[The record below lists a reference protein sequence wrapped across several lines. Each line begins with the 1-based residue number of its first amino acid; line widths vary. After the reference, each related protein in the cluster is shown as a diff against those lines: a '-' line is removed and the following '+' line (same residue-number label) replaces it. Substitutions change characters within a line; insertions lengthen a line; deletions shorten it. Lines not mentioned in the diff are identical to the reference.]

1 MAQPIKINEESFKSL
16 SGKTILITGASSGI
30 GLETAEYFYS
40 LGCNVAFI
48 GGRKRPDTKIPL
60 VDNPRTLFSH
70 CDISSWAAV
79 LEVFKLTMAKFG
91 RIDIVCANAG
101 VDEPRNQYFQPKIDA
116 QGEPQE
122 LDLRVI
128 DVDLKGT
135 AYTVALG
142 AHYMMKTGGGSI
154 IMVSSMAGYHAVP
167 DLPNY
172 CAAKHASVGL
182 LRSLPPHGTPKN
194 IAISLLAPHIT
205 YTPGTFAQQYKPG
218 KEAFE
223 KARAELMSKGMRL
236 SSSYT
241 CALGVAY
248 LAEGGIKMSGESLMV
263 ENDEIN
269 ALESSLHDAR
279 PDWFV
284 KKEDNKEAARI
295 YASMMDGK

>member
-1 MAQPIKINEESFKSL
+1 MAQPIEVNEESLKSL
-16 SGKTILITGASSGI
+16 SGKTILVTGASSGI

-48 GGRKRPDTKIPL
+48 GGRKRPETKISL
-60 VDNPRTLFSH
+60 IDNPRTLFSN
-70 CDISSWAAV
+70 CDISSWVSV

-101 VDEPRNQYFQPKIDA
+101 VDEPRNQYFQLKVDL
-116 QGEPQE
+116 QGDPQE

-142 AHYMMKTGGGSI
+142 IHYMTKTGGGSI
-154 IMVSSMAGYHAVP
+154 IIVSSMAGYHAVP

-172 CAAKHASVGL
+172 CASKHAAVGL
-182 LRSLPPHGTPKN
+182 LRSLPAHGTPKN

-205 YTPGTFAQQYKPG
+205 FTPGTFLTQYKPG
-218 KEAFE
+218 REEFK
-223 KARAELMSKGMRL
+223 KARNELMAKGMRL

-241 CALGVAY
+241 CALGIAY
-248 LAEGGIKMSGESLMV
+248 LAAGGIKMTGEALMV

-269 ALESSLHDAR
+269 ALESSLYNSR

-284 KKEDNKEAARI
+284 QKEDNKEAARV
-295 YASMMDGK
+295 YASLRIEK